1 MIATSTTALS
11 AGSDGAAGSAG
22 APWLLPHATACAEA
36 VVTALDLLDTDDVR
50 IESDGPGFTRRVES
64 DPPRAVRALRWSPD
78 AGWEATCDS
87 ARRREPHWWAL
98 PVEVDADPLA
108 LCEVL
113 RAMPGGSAHHRRL
126 GVTG

>member
-1 MIATSTTALS
+1 MDATTAATATRGTAPS
-11 AGSDGAAGSAG
+11 ALG

-36 VVTALDLLDTDDVR
+36 VATALDLLDTDDVR
-50 IESDGPGFTRRVES
+50 IEPDGAGFALRVES

-78 AGWEATCDS
+78 AGWEATSDP
-87 ARRREPHWWAL
+87 ARRRTPRWWAL

-113 RAMPGGSAHHRRL
+113 RAMSEGTRAVGRTA
-126 GVTG
+126 